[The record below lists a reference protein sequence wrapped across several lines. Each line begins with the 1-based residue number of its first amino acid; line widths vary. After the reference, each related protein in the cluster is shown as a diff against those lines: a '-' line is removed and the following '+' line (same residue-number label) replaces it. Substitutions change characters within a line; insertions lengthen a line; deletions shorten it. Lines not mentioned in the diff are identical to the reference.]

1 LIELL
6 VVIAI
11 IAILMALLLP
21 AIQKVREAANKMI
34 CGSNLRQIAI
44 ASHNYHADFAKLP
57 PGGLG
62 CIDDPLNG
70 VTLNSWSQAYG
81 YGPRVGTLCIL
92 LPYLEAD
99 NVAKN
104 LTYNASIT
112 NSTNQTGVWNWW
124 NGTAYTSAQLATNQ
138 AFAQA
143 SLKMFYCPSDNVKD
157 VNLSATPG
165 NTLAPYVI
173 TAIHWFF
180 DGSTPSWWIAEPWAG
195 YYPATNV
202 APGSFWTTLGR
213 TNYVPCSGGSGNA
226 TPNAPTNDIFAK
238 YVGCFSNRS
247 QLTLG
252 QLTVQDG
259 TSNTL
264 LFGETLG
271 GNRIQITESVIPW
284 IVPAATATG
293 AGLGRGNVFNEDCD
307 PSGNGWNPNNQ
318 NLRGGAWWRFSSQ
331 HSAGCVFAYGDG
343 SVRTIKYGA
352 TTPPT
357 QNITTATPLTLDYML
372 LMQIAGRKD
381 GLANDTSSITE

>member
-11 IAILMALLLP
+11 IALLMALLLP

-62 CIDDPLNG
+62 CIDQPSIG
-70 VTLNSWSQAYG
+70 ITLNSWGQAYSF
-81 YGPRVGTLCIL
+81 GPRIGTLCIL

-99 NVAKN
+99 NVRKGITFN
-104 LTYNASIT
+104 DSLT
-112 NSTNQTGVWNWW
+112 NSTNNTFYRWW
-124 NGTAYTSAQLATNQ
+124 DGAAYTSAQQLQSQ

-143 SLKMFYCPSDNVKD
+143 KLKMFECPSDTLRD
-157 VNLSATPG
+157 VNPTS
-165 NTLAPYVI
+165 YII
-173 TAIHWFF
+173 TAIHWFYNG
-180 DGSTPSWWIAEPWAG
+180 DTPNWWIAEPWAG
-195 YYPATNV
+195 YYPTAV
-202 APGSFWTTLGR
+202 VPGGFWVNLGR
-213 TNYVPCSGGSGNA
+213 TNYVMCSGGSGNG
-226 TPNAPTNDIFAK
+226 TPAAPPTDIFAK

-264 LFGETLG
+264 LVGETLG
-271 GNRIQITESVIPW
+271 GNRIGGVTDSVIPW
-284 IVPAATATG
+284 IVPSATATG
-293 AGLGRGNVFNEDCD
+293 AGLGKGNAYNEDLD
-307 PSGNGWNPNNQ
+307 PTGQGWNPNNQ

-331 HSAGCVFAYGDG
+331 HAAGCQFAYGDG
-343 SVRTIKYGA
+343 SVRTVKYGA
-352 TTPPT
+352 TTAPT
-357 QNITTATPLTLDYML
+357 ANITTATPLTLDYML
-372 LMQIAGRKD
+372 LMQLAGRKD
-381 GLANDTSSITE
+381 GYANDTASITE